1 MVLDE
6 EEKNATWQFA
16 HTGQLASGGRH
27 SAMLAS
33 RIYSGGTA
41 DSLDP
46 CTTSCGG
53 GFLILH
59 CEVRALCLSS
69 KACRISMLRC
79 RLNMSRKLYI
89 AQRLYS
95 THGEANQ
102 FCQFDRTLRRIQH
115 LRCLQP
121 VVALRNSRS
130 SLGGFGLGAGPAFAG
145 DAAQEI
151 RQPEL

>member
-6 EEKNATWQFA
+6 EEKNATWQLA
-16 HTGQLASGGRH
+16 HTGQLVSDGRH

-33 RIYSGGTA
+33 CIYSGGTA

-53 GFLILH
+53 GVVILR
-59 CEVRALCLSS
+59 CEARAVCLSS

-79 RLNMSRKLYI
+79 RSNMSRILYI
-89 AQRLYS
+89 AQRLCS
-95 THGEANQ
+95 AHGEANQ
-102 FCQFDRTLRRIQH
+102 FYRFDRTLRRIQH
-115 LRCLQP
+115 LRCLQL
-121 VVALRNSRS
+121 VVTLRASRS
-130 SLGGFGLGAGPAFAG
+130 GLGGFGLSAETAFAG